1 MKYKSLISGF
11 LLFLLQVTVFYYT
24 FCYLFPFKEQL
35 QMFQFTNQY
44 AATTLG
50 QAGGVALYISEFLSQ
65 FYVVIGIGPVI
76 AALTLTSIAF
86 FSFLFLKKISLRDDL
101 PFVGLLPWLSLFI
114 MQLDYDY
121 QEQGTI
127 AYLFLL
133 FFLWLYTNLKPKI
146 RLIYGICL
154 IPVLYWV
161 GGPVVHLFA
170 LSALLFE
177 FLTNGNKKYTSLVY
191 PLVAILS
198 AVIGA
203 YLGFSRNL
211 KFAFLPDAYYDPM
224 LHTSRIYYSWYA
236 LPVMMVLGAYLR
248 KWKEPTSLKK
258 KCIWIGIQWV
268 VIGFVAYE
276 GIMRWGRLDT
286 IDHLEQDYYIRNG
299 EWDKVITSFNQTT
312 LSKRRMCGLNL
323 ALAHKGILSERLLD
337 YPQRGIETLMLRWD
351 QSVFTAELHSDL
363 YYCMGIISTAQKF
376 AFEAFVSSHPSGNPR
391 MLKRLVETN
400 LITGAYP
407 VAEKYIRLL
416 ENTWY
421 YKDWATDHRRFLYN
435 DQAIKDD
442 KELGVKRRCWKS
454 ETLIPEIYTDPV
466 STLIHLVPA
475 CPDNKAGLQYLT
487 SFLLLNKDI
496 ETYKTLQESLYRS
509 SAWRDMTECQQ
520 EAIVICSPNDPHFWL
535 EHGVSIKVR
544 NRAIAFMQKVQD
556 VSRSGQNPAVAL
568 ASEYGKTYWYY
579 YMFNTINK

>member
-1 MKYKSLISGF
+1 
-11 LLFLLQVTVFYYT
+11 
-24 FCYLFPFKEQL
+24 
-35 QMFQFTNQY
+35 MFQFTGQY
-44 AATTLG
+44 AAMTLG

-65 FYVVIGIGPVI
+65 FYVVMGTGPVI
-76 AALTLTSIAF
+76 AAFILTGIAF
-86 FSFLFLKKISLRDDL
+86 FSSLLLKKISLRDDL
-101 PFVGLLPWLSLFI
+101 PFVSLLPWLSLFI

-133 FFLWLYTNLKPKI
+133 FFLWLYTNLKPGI
-146 RLIYGICL
+146 RLIYGIGM
-154 IPVLYWV
+154 IPVLYWIA
-161 GGPVVHLFA
+161 GPIVHLFA

-177 FLTNGNKKYTSLVY
+177 FLTNGSKKYASLVY
-191 PLVAILS
+191 LLITILS
-198 AVIGA
+198 AVIGT

-211 KFAFLPDAYYDPM
+211 KLAFLPDAYYDPM
-224 LHTSRIYYSWYA
+224 LHTPRIYYSWYA
-236 LPVMMVLGAYLR
+236 LPVMMVLDAYLK
-248 KWKEPTSLKK
+248 KWKEPASSKK

-268 VIGFVAYE
+268 AMGFVAYL
-276 GIMRWGRLDT
+276 GIIHWGRLDT
-286 IDHLEQDYYIRNG
+286 IDHLEQDYYIRN
-299 EWDKVITSFNQTT
+299 EKWDKVITSFNQTT

-323 ALAHKGILSERLLD
+323 ALAHNGILSERLLD

-407 VAEKYIRLL
+407 TAEKYIRLL

-421 YKDWATDHRRFLYN
+421 YKDWAAAHRYFLYN
-435 DQAIKDD
+435 DQAVERD
-442 KELGVKRRCWKS
+442 KELGARRRCWKV
-454 ETLIPEIYTDPV
+454 ETLVPELYTDPV

-475 CPDNKAGLQYLT
+475 CPENKAGLQYLT

-496 ETYKTLQESLYRS
+496 ETYKALQEKLYRTL
-509 SAWRDMTECQQ
+509 AWRDMTECQQ

-544 NRAIAFMQKVQD
+544 NKALAFMQKVQD

-568 ASEYGKTYWYY
+568 APEYSKTYWYY
-579 YMFNTINK
+579 YMFNTIDK

>member
-1 MKYKSLISGF
+1 M
-11 LLFLLQVTVFYYT
+11 
-24 FCYLFPFKEQL
+24 
-35 QMFQFTNQY
+35 
-44 AATTLG
+44 
-50 QAGGVALYISEFLSQ
+50 
-65 FYVVIGIGPVI
+65 
-76 AALTLTSIAF
+76 
-86 FSFLFLKKISLRDDL
+86 RDDL

-276 GIMRWGRLDT
+276 GIYAVG
-286 IDHLEQDYYIRNG
+286 
-299 EWDKVITSFNQTT
+299 
-312 LSKRRMCGLNL
+312 
-323 ALAHKGILSERLLD
+323 
-337 YPQRGIETLMLRWD
+337 
-351 QSVFTAELHSDL
+351 
-363 YYCMGIISTAQKF
+363 
-376 AFEAFVSSHPSGNPR
+376 
-391 MLKRLVETN
+391 
-400 LITGAYP
+400 
-407 VAEKYIRLL
+407 
-416 ENTWY
+416 
-421 YKDWATDHRRFLYN
+421 
-435 DQAIKDD
+435 DD
-442 KELGVKRRCWKS
+442 
-454 ETLIPEIYTDPV
+454 
-466 STLIHLVPA
+466 
-475 CPDNKAGLQYLT
+475 
-487 SFLLLNKDI
+487 
-496 ETYKTLQESLYRS
+496 
-509 SAWRDMTECQQ
+509 
-520 EAIVICSPNDPHFWL
+520 
-535 EHGVSIKVR
+535 
-544 NRAIAFMQKVQD
+544 
-556 VSRSGQNPAVAL
+556 
-568 ASEYGKTYWYY
+568 
-579 YMFNTINK
+579 

>member
-1 MKYKSLISGF
+1 
-11 LLFLLQVTVFYYT
+11 
-24 FCYLFPFKEQL
+24 
-35 QMFQFTNQY
+35 MFQFTNQY

-76 AALTLTSIAF
+76 AALTLTGIAF

-496 ETYKTLQESLYRS
+496 ET
-509 SAWRDMTECQQ
+509 
-520 EAIVICSPNDPHFWL
+520 
-535 EHGVSIKVR
+535 G
-544 NRAIAFMQKVQD
+544 
-556 VSRSGQNPAVAL
+556 
-568 ASEYGKTYWYY
+568 
-579 YMFNTINK
+579 